1 MELLI
6 TGPDAARHTL
16 VLAHGAGLAMDAP
29 AMNLLA
35 GELGLAGVR
44 VVRFEFPYMQ
54 RRRAGGRGG
63 GPDRQPV
70 LEETWRAVIARA
82 AADYGGGAALAIG
95 GRSLGGRIA
104 SLVAD
109 ECGVGALI
117 CFAYPFHPPGRPDKL
132 RTAHLAE
139 LRTPTLIL
147 QGERDP
153 FGNRDEVPGYRLSP
167 ALTVHWITDG
177 DHGLKPRKSS
187 GRTLEQNTAD
197 AVARTA
203 AFLTE
208 ACDGAGPRVDNPRR
222 T

>member
-6 TGPDAARHTL
+6 TGPDDARRTL
-16 VLAHGAGLAMDAP
+16 VLAHGAGQPMDAP

-35 GELGLAGVR
+35 GGLVLAGVR
-44 VVRFEFPYMQ
+44 VVRFEFPYMR
-54 RRRAGGRGG
+54 RRRASGRGG
-63 GPDRQPV
+63 GADRQPV

-82 AADYGGGAALAIG
+82 AADYGGAAALAIG
-95 GRSLGGRIA
+95 GRSMGGRIA

-153 FGNRDEVPGYRLSP
+153 FGNRDEVAGYHLSP

-177 DHGLKPRKSS
+177 DHSLKPRKRS

-197 AVARTA
+197 AVAHTA
-203 AFLTE
+203 AFLR
-208 ACDGAGPRVDNPRR
+208 DVLSQSRS
-222 T
+222 

>member
-6 TGPDAARHTL
+6 TGPDDARRTL
-16 VLAHGAGLAMDAP
+16 MLAHGAGQPMDAP
-29 AMNLLA
+29 AMALLA
-35 GELGLAGVR
+35 GGLGLAGVR
-44 VVRFEFPYMQ
+44 VVRFEFPYMR
-54 RRRAGGRGG
+54 RRRASGRGG

-82 AADYGGGAALAIG
+82 AADYGGAAALAIG

-132 RTAHLAE
+132 RTAHLAD

-167 ALTVHWITDG
+167 ALTIHWIADG
-177 DHGLKPRKSS
+177 DHGLKPRKRS

-197 AVARTA
+197 ATARAA

-208 ACDGAGPRVDNPRR
+208 TIV